1 MSDASVGMSFELT
14 EDQQLIRK
22 SVAELAGRFDDHYWM
37 EKDLNHEFPQEFY
50 DAIATGGWL
59 GMTIPEEYGG
69 HGLGITEATI
79 LSEEVARSGGAMNA
93 ASAIHLS
100 IFGMQPVVVY
110 GSAEMK
116 AETLPRIVDGSLHVC
131 FGVTEPGAGLDTS
144 RITTFAKRSRDSS
157 GDHYIVN
164 GRKVWISKALESEK
178 ILLLTR
184 TTPFDEVT
192 KKTDGMTLFMTDLNR
207 DHVDIRPIKKMGRNA
222 VSSNE
227 LFIDDLIVPIEDR
240 VGEEGK
246 GFKYILDGLNLER
259 MLIAAEA
266 LGIGRVALE
275 KAVKYGKERVVF
287 NRPIGMNQGLQFP
300 LADSLARLD
309 AAELVLRKATW
320 LYDNGKPCGREANT
334 AKYLCADAG
343 FDAADRAL
351 QLHGG
356 MGYSEEYHVSRY
368 FRESRLMKIAPVSQE
383 MILNFL
389 GEHVLGMPRSY

>member
-1 MSDASVGMSFELT
+1 
-14 EDQQLIRK
+14 
-22 SVAELAGRFDDHYWM
+22 
-37 EKDLNHEFPQEFY
+37 
-50 DAIATGGWL
+50 
-59 GMTIPEEYGG
+59 
-69 HGLGITEATI
+69 
-79 LSEEVARSGGAMNA
+79 
-93 ASAIHLS
+93 
-100 IFGMQPVVVY
+100 
-110 GSAEMK
+110 
-116 AETLPRIVDGSLHVC
+116 
-131 FGVTEPGAGLDTS
+131 
-144 RITTFAKRSRDSS
+144 
-157 GDHYIVN
+157 
-164 GRKVWISKALESEK
+164 
-178 ILLLTR
+178 
-184 TTPFDEVT
+184 
-192 KKTDGMTLFMTDLNR
+192 
-207 DHVDIRPIKKMGRNA
+207 MGRNA

-227 LFIDDLIVPIEDR
+227 LFIDDLIVPVEDR

-246 GFKYILDGLNLER
+246 GFKYILDGLNPER

-275 KAVKYGKERVVF
+275 KAVKYGNERVVF
-287 NRPIGMNQGLQFP
+287 DRPIGMNQGLQFP

-343 FDAADRAL
+343 FGAADRAL

-389 GEHVLGMPRSY
+389 GEHVLGLPEELLMERTSYFDLTGRAALVTGAGPAAASVPPSPRRWPTRARRCSSPTSTRTRPRLWPNGFGPTAARPTRARSTSATAPPPTRPPRRPPDSAGERCTSWSTTPASPRPRCSRS